1 MREVVLRPRTFE
13 LLGNTILLAA
23 AVLSLASV
31 VAIPTA
37 WLTTRTDL
45 KGAKLFVVLGT
56 LPLAIP
62 GYVLAMCW
70 LGFCGD
76 YGVAER
82 WFGIGLWRPSGFW
95 GATCVL
101 ALYTFPYLFL
111 NLRASMAR
119 LDPALAEVGRA
130 HGLEGG
136 RLLARVLFPQ
146 LRPAYLAGSLL
157 VVLHVF
163 ADFGVVALMRFE
175 TLSFA
180 IYTQY
185 NAAFDRTYAAW
196 LALLLVATTGLLL
209 WVDARLLR
217 GRGAEPVP
225 TSGIRAS
232 RPAALGRWRI
242 PSYTLLG
249 LVAMLGVAMPVAIL
263 FFWLFQP
270 AQTDVGTPIFEAL
283 GNSLA
288 LGTSTAVLAILI
300 AAPLVFGSVRRPGRL
315 TRFLERTPYLGYSI
329 PPLAFALA
337 LVFVSL
343 QLWPGLYQTLPILVY
358 ALTFHFLAEA
368 VGPLR
373 AAVYRAPKQLEE
385 AARAFGL
392 RFWGV
397 LSRVTIPLLWRGAV
411 ASIALVFLAVVKEL
425 PLTLVLAPSGF
436 DTLATNVW
444 TYTEEAMFASAA
456 PYALGIVGLAG
467 LFVSIVFFGE
477 RRWR

>member
-95 GATCVL
+95 GATCDL

-130 HGLEGG
+130 HGLKGG

-337 LVFVSL
+337 LVFASL

-411 ASIALVFLAVVKEL
+411 ASIALVFLAVV
-425 PLTLVLAPSGF
+425 
-436 DTLATNVW
+436 
-444 TYTEEAMFASAA
+444 
-456 PYALGIVGLAG
+456 
-467 LFVSIVFFGE
+467 
-477 RRWR
+477 